1 MKFAR
6 WKRWI
11 VACVLG
17 SAACISAG
25 VQAQA
30 LTEGDKAP
38 TFSAPS
44 TTGKTLGLKDFPG
57 KTVVLFFYIAA
68 FTNA

>member
-1 MKFAR
+1 MKR

-11 VACVLG
+11 AAGVLG
-17 SAACISAG
+17 SAALLSAG

-30 LTEGDKAP
+30 PKEGDKAP
-38 TFSAPS
+38 AFSAPS

-57 KTVVLFFYIAA
+57 KAVVLWFYIGA
-68 FTNA
+68 FTKT

>member
-1 MKFAR
+1 MKIAR

-11 VACVLG
+11 VAGVLG

-30 LTEGDKAP
+30 LKEGDKAP
-38 TFSAPS
+38 AFSAPS
-44 TTGKTLGLKDFPG
+44 STGGTLALKDFPG
-57 KTVVLFFYIAA
+57 KVVVLWFYIGA
-68 FTNA
+68 FTKT